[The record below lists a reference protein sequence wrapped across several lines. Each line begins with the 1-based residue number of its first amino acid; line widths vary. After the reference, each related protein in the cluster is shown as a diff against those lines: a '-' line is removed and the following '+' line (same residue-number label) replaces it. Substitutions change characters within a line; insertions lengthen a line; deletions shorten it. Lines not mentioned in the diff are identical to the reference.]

1 MLLAVV
7 TLASC
12 RNEDVPIGPAPGEP
26 QTVTITVSA
35 AEEMRTR
42 TVSETEDNELTRCYM
57 QIDGGVPV
65 EMTTTDNKN
74 FTTST
79 TLTIGESCKFY
90 FWADDGSYTVNGL
103 AAVTEGSTTGIA
115 YAGSASWDG
124 SSSSV
129 SAELK
134 LVVSKV
140 TLKTTTALTGAH
152 VSLTIPDTYDGYNVT
167 NASPIPITNSFSC
180 SETVT
185 TEAGGEVFS
194 FYVLAGEGE
203 QDLTLT
209 CGNTVTVSNVPFA
222 PGRHTI
228 LSGDL
233 NRLTQQSVDVSA
245 AITDSW
251 GVQQIDLDA
260 IEVDL
265 SALSG
270 GYVIDDDNAYRLTGS
285 TQYPVTITSSAMV
298 TLQNAQINVG
308 SGNAVDI
315 RSGNPTI
322 QIIGTNNIS
331 VNEEAHGAGIYVA
344 EGSSVTI
351 TGPGVDDVLVVTGGS
366 AGAGIGGYFSSDDY
380 ESHPCGDITIEN
392 VTVKATSNPPLM
404 EGYAAAIGAVG
415 DKAVGKISINN
426 AVVTAVARG
435 GATLGAAAIGGG
447 TGGIQTPMDF
457 DITISNS
464 ELHLSRGNSNAS
476 YIGAGGSEPGPAG
489 YDIISTAV
497 ITNSRI
503 YDENGNEITPTME

>member
-12 RNEDVPIGPAPGEP
+12 RNEDVPIGSAPGEP

-57 QIDGGVPV
+57 QIDGGAPV

-79 TLTIGESCKFY
+79 TLTIGESCNFY

-140 TLKTTTALTGAH
+140 TLKTATALTGAH

-233 NRLTQQSVDVSA
+233 YRLTQQSVDVSA

-265 SALSG
+265 STLNG

-351 TGPGVDDVLVVTGGS
+351 TGPGVDDVLVVTGGYS
-366 AGAGIGGYFSSDDY
+366 GAGIGGYVSSDDY

-392 VTVKATSNPPLM
+392 VTVRATSNPPFM
-404 EGYAAAIGAVG
+404 NGYAAAIGAVG
-415 DKAVGKISINN
+415 DKAVGKININN
-426 AVVTAVARG
+426 AVVTAIARESIG
-435 GATLGAAAIGGG
+435 SGAAAIGGG

-464 ELHLSRGNSNAS
+464 ELHLLRGCSYAS
-476 YIGAGGSEPGPAG
+476 YIGAGGSELAPAG

>member
-12 RNEDVPIGPAPGEP
+12 RNEDVPIGSAPGEP

-57 QIDGGVPV
+57 QIDGGTPV
-65 EMTTTDNKN
+65 QMTTTDNKN

-79 TLTIGESCKFY
+79 TLTIGESCNFY

-209 CGNTVTVSNVPFA
+209 CGKSMTVSKVPFA
-222 PGRHTI
+222 PGRHTV

-233 NRLTQQSVDVSA
+233 ASLATQNVDISA
-245 AITDSW
+245 DISDSW
-251 GVQQIDLDA
+251 DKQEIDMSA
-260 IEVDL
+260 TVVDL
-265 SALSG
+265 SALTGDYTIS
-270 GYVIDDDNAYRLTGS
+270 DNGSYRLTGS
-285 TQYPVTITSSAMV
+285 TTHAVKISGSPTV
-298 TLQNAQINVG
+298 TLQNAGINVNSG
-308 SGNAVDI
+308 GNAIDI
-315 RSGNPTI
+315 TSGSPTI
-322 QIIGTNNIS
+322 QVVGNCNVSSNN
-331 VNEEAHGAGIYVA
+331 GAGIFIA
-344 EGSSVTI
+344 QGNTVTI
-351 TGPGVDDVLVVTGGS
+351 TGGSREDVLTAQGGNGGS
-366 AGAGIGGYFSSDDY
+366 GIGGNHTTCGNIEISNMTVHAHGSNENGEFLSAGIGGSGNYG
-380 ESHPCGDITIEN
+380 CGTITIDN
-392 VTVKATSNPPLM
+392 ATIFA
-404 EGYAAAIGAVG
+404 YGAS
-415 DKAVGKISINN
+415 D
-426 AVVTAVARG
+426 
-435 GATLGAAAIGGG
+435 GAAGNMSTPGIGGG
-447 TGGIQTPMDF
+447 LYGNTEGTYSP
-457 DITISNS
+457 ITIRNNS
-464 ELHLSRGNSNAS
+464 QVSVQRGSSRSD
-476 YIGAGGSEPGPAG
+476 YIGSGGSTMNPANSPEG
-489 YDIISTAV
+489 IDATVDESSTV
-497 ITNSRI
+497 RKLN
-503 YDENGNEITPTME
+503 

>member
-12 RNEDVPIGPAPGEP
+12 RNEDVPIEPAPGEP

-57 QIDGGVPV
+57 QIDGGAPV

-185 TEAGGEVFS
+185 TGADGEVFS

-209 CGNTVTVSNVPFA
+209 CGKSMTVSKVPFA
-222 PGRHTI
+222 PGRHTV

-233 NRLTQQSVDVSA
+233 ASLATQNVDISA
-245 AITDSW
+245 DISDSW
-251 GVQQIDLDA
+251 DKQEIDMSA
-260 IEVDL
+260 TVVDL
-265 SALSG
+265 SALTGDYTIS
-270 GYVIDDDNAYRLTGS
+270 DNGSYRLTGS
-285 TQYPVTITSSAMV
+285 TTHAVKISGSPTV
-298 TLQNAQINVG
+298 TLQNAGINVNSG
-308 SGNAVDI
+308 GNAIDI
-315 RSGNPTI
+315 TSGSPTI
-322 QIIGTNNIS
+322 QVVGNCNVSSNN
-331 VNEEAHGAGIYVA
+331 GAGIFIA
-344 EGSSVTI
+344 QGNTVTI
-351 TGPGVDDVLVVTGGS
+351 TGGSREDVLTAQGGNGGS
-366 AGAGIGGYFSSDDY
+366 GIGGNHTTCGNIEISNMTVHAHGSNENGEFLSAGIGGSGNYG
-380 ESHPCGDITIEN
+380 CGTITIDN
-392 VTVKATSNPPLM
+392 ATIFA
-404 EGYAAAIGAVG
+404 YGAS
-415 DKAVGKISINN
+415 D
-426 AVVTAVARG
+426 
-435 GATLGAAAIGGG
+435 GAAGNMSTPGIGGG
-447 TGGIQTPMDF
+447 LYGNTEGTYSP
-457 DITISNS
+457 ITIRNNS
-464 ELHLSRGNSNAS
+464 QVSVQRGSSRSD
-476 YIGAGGSEPGPAG
+476 YIGSGGSTMNPANSPEG
-489 YDIISTAV
+489 IDATVDESSTV
-497 ITNSRI
+497 RKLN
-503 YDENGNEITPTME
+503 

>member
-12 RNEDVPIGPAPGEP
+12 RNEDVPIEPAPGEP

-42 TVSETEDNELTRCYM
+42 TVSETEDNALTRCYM
-57 QIDGGVPV
+57 QIDDGTPV
-65 EMTTTDNKN
+65 QMTTTDNKN

-79 TLTIGESCKFY
+79 TLTIGESCNFY

-351 TGPGVDDVLVVTGGS
+351 TGPGVDDVLVVTGGYG
-366 AGAGIGGYFSSDDY
+366 GAGIGGYVSSDDY

-392 VTVKATSNPPLM
+392 VTVKATSNPPFM
-404 EGYAAAIGAVG
+404 MGYAAAIGAVG
-415 DKAVGKISINN
+415 DKAVGKININN
-426 AVVTAVARG
+426 AVVTATARG
-435 GATLGAAAIGGG
+435 SAHDGAAAIGGG
-447 TGGIQTPMDF
+447 TGGVQTPTDF

-464 ELHLSRGNSNAS
+464 ELHLSRGSSNAS
-476 YIGAGGSEPGPAG
+476 YIGAGGSELSPAG

-503 YDENGNEITPTME
+503 YDENGNEITPMVE